1 MQEIKLLVLD
11 IDGTLIADIGSSIA
25 PVDLDAIRRA
35 QAAGVKVTIA
45 TGRILGT
52 AKKWIGILNID
63 GPIIT
68 CNGADI
74 RDLEKSYFQ
83 DNIPLHDTR
92 EILAAHEGAGVKRYL
107 FCDNHIYCTSQDAYQ
122 RLFDKWKQGNDGV
135 LPVTVMQD
143 EDELFREIPGDVQ
156 QVLVWAPD
164 GKGRVAMQEIAE
176 RFAGCYDIVRSDA
189 DNIEFNKLGVHKG
202 KAIRKLASFYGYT
215 EQNAMAIGDGG
226 NDVCMLEAAGIG
238 VAMGNAMPE
247 AMKAADYVT
256 SDVRSG
262 GVAKAIDKFIFGK

>member
-1 MQEIKLLVLD
+1 
-11 IDGTLIADIGSSIA
+11 
-25 PVDLDAIRRA
+25 
-35 QAAGVKVTIA
+35 
-45 TGRILGT
+45 
-52 AKKWIGILNID
+52 
-63 GPIIT
+63 
-68 CNGADI
+68 
-74 RDLEKSYFQ
+74 
-83 DNIPLHDTR
+83 
-92 EILAAHEGAGVKRYL
+92 
-107 FCDNHIYCTSQDAYQ
+107 
-122 RLFDKWKQGNDGV
+122 
-135 LPVTVMQD
+135 
-143 EDELFREIPGDVQ
+143 
-156 QVLVWAPD
+156 
-164 GKGRVAMQEIAE
+164 MQEIAE

>member
-74 RDLEKSYFQ
+74 RDLENRISRIIFPCTIQGKFL
-83 DNIPLHDTR
+83 PPTKAR
-92 EILAAHEGAGVKRYL
+92 E
-107 FCDNHIYCTSQDAYQ
+107 
-122 RLFDKWKQGNDGV
+122 
-135 LPVTVMQD
+135 
-143 EDELFREIPGDVQ
+143 
-156 QVLVWAPD
+156 
-164 GKGRVAMQEIAE
+164 
-176 RFAGCYDIVRSDA
+176 
-189 DNIEFNKLGVHKG
+189 
-202 KAIRKLASFYGYT
+202 
-215 EQNAMAIGDGG
+215 
-226 NDVCMLEAAGIG
+226 
-238 VAMGNAMPE
+238 
-247 AMKAADYVT
+247 
-256 SDVRSG
+256 
-262 GVAKAIDKFIFGK
+262 